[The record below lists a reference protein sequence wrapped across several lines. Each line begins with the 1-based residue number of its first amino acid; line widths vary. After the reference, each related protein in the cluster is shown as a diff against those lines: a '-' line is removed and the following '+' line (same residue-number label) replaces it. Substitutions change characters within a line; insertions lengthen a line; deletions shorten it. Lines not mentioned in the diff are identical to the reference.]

1 MSMLRTCLAGL
12 ALGLGGALA
21 FAQSVPAPFIGK
33 WKVEWQTDRQ
43 TWAAEMEVTE
53 SGGSWQTATSN
64 RSNPCWGRKVPLQHD
79 RVTADSLDLTLK
91 FSDIIPDCKN
101 ATVKLKL
108 DDKGGVTGRRSG
120 IEMQMKRE

>member
-1 MSMLRTCLAGL
+1 MFRASLVVL
-12 ALGLGGALA
+12 ALGLSCALT

-33 WKVEWQTDRQ
+33 WKVDWQTDRQ
-43 TWAAEMEVTE
+43 TWSAEMEVTE
-53 SGGSWQTATSN
+53 NGGSWQTATSN

-108 DDKGGVTGRRSG
+108 DDKGVVSGRRSG
-120 IEMQMKRE
+120 YEMQMKRE